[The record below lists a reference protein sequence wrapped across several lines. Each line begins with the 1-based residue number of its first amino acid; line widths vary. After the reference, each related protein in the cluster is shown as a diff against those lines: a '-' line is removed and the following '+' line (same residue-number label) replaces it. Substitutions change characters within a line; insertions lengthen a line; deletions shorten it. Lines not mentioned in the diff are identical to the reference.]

1 VSEDSSESL
10 TLRVAKAI
18 PSDVGH
24 GRARV
29 PFDNE
34 LNLKPGD
41 IVEIAGEQSTAA
53 IVWRCRPEDAN
64 LGVIRI
70 DGIIRKNAGVS
81 LGDRVTI
88 TKVETQPCERLV
100 LSPVMAKQQKVRFG
114 PGIEGFARRGLNKR
128 PVVAGDRIFIPGM
141 TLFAEALPFAIVST
155 NPKGIVQVLP
165 DTEIIIKED
174 AVDEE
179 ETGQIQTISYED
191 IGGIGEQLQKVR
203 EMIELPLKHPILFRR
218 LGIDPPRG
226 VLLHGP
232 PGTGKTLIAKA
243 VASETKAHFT
253 SINGPE
259 IISKYYGESEKQLRE
274 IFDEAAANAPAIIF
288 IDELD
293 SIAPKREDV
302 TGEVERRVVAQL
314 LTLLD
319 GMEGRDNVVVIG
331 ATNRRD
337 AIDPALRRPGR
348 FDRELEIGVPD
359 KNGREEI
366 INIHTRG
373 MPISDDFDIDWLLD
387 NSYGFV
393 GADISALVRESAMKA
408 LRRYLPEIDLDE
420 EHIPPEVLEKME
432 VTMSDFRQA
441 IKEIEPSALR
451 EIYLEVP
458 EVSWDEVG
466 GLEEVKE
473 RLKESIEWPLTKP
486 ELFEHFG
493 INPPRGILLFGAPGT
508 GKTLIAHGSE
518 FLKEEFLP
526 KILTNEVEFAVGY
539 SEPEAGSDAAAMKLK
554 ATETEGGWILN
565 GQKTWTTSAHFAE
578 WYWVGA
584 RTDPDAPKHF
594 GITLFLVP
602 MDHPGITVQG
612 IWTMGDERTNDV
624 FFDDVFVP
632 EEYVVG
638 QLNHGF
644 QYISQALD
652 LERFTMFT
660 FSPVKQRL
668 DLLLDHVRTTTR
680 DGQPLRED
688 PRVRSRIARLA
699 TTAAV
704 AHGMGLRVVDASMK
718 AEAGGGAPPTIEA
731 SEYKLFTTEFSKVLA
746 DASMDLG
753 GPGTQLR
760 VGTVE
765 APMVGR
771 AESTYRYTVLDTIG
785 GGTSEVQKNII
796 SRRGLGLPKNF

>member
-1 VSEDSSESL
+1 MSEDSSESL

-41 IVEIAGEQSTAA
+41 IVEIAGESSTAA

-81 LGDRVTI
+81 LGDRVSI
-88 TKVETQPCERLV
+88 TKVETQPCQRLV

-165 DTEIIIKED
+165 DTEIVIKEEPI
-174 AVDEE
+174 DEE
-179 ETGQIQTISYED
+179 ESGQVQTISYED
-191 IGGIGEQLQKVR
+191 IGGLGDQLQKVR

-243 VASETKAHFT
+243 VASETNAHFT

-319 GMEGRDNVVVIG
+319 GMQGRDNVVVIG

-359 KNGREEI
+359 KNGRSEI
-366 INIHTRG
+366 IEIHTRG
-373 MPISDDFDIDWLLD
+373 MPISDDFDMDWLLE

-393 GADISALVRESAMKA
+393 GADISALVRESAMKS

-420 EHIPPEVLEKME
+420 EQIPPEVLEKME
-432 VTMSDFRQA
+432 VIMSDFRLA

-451 EIYLEVP
+451 EIFLEVP
-458 EVSWDEVG
+458 EVSWDQVG

-486 ELFEHFG
+486 EMFEHFG
-493 INPPRGILLFGAPGT
+493 ISPPRGIMLFGPPGT
-508 GKTLIAHGSE
+508 GKTLLATAIANEAKANFITIKGPQLISKWAGESE
-518 FLKEEFLP
+518 KKIREIFKKARQSSPTIIFLDEFEG
-526 KILTNEVEFAVGY
+526 I
-539 SEPEAGSDAAAMKLK
+539 AGERLAGASGDGGANAGRASIVNQLLSSMDGLDAADGVVVIAATNRPEMIDPALMRTGRFERVMHIPPPDTDALLTILKIHTADMPLGRFKLEDLTPNLQNFTGADIEGVCREAALIAMR
-554 ATETEGGWILN
+554 AER
-565 GQKTWTTSAHFAE
+565 KTVSK
-578 WYWVGA
+578 
-584 RTDPDAPKHF
+584 KHF
-594 GITLFLVP
+594 
-602 MDHPGITVQG
+602 
-612 IWTMGDERTNDV
+612 
-624 FFDDVFVP
+624 
-632 EEYVVG
+632 EEAIG
-638 QLNHGF
+638 
-644 QYISQALD
+644 
-652 LERFTMFT
+652 
-660 FSPVKQRL
+660 
-668 DLLLDHVRTTTR
+668 
-680 DGQPLRED
+680 
-688 PRVRSRIARLA
+688 RVRPTVTDEMMQYYTRMETMLTS
-699 TTAAV
+699 
-704 AHGMGLRVVDASMK
+704 GLESVRRRPDGLS
-718 AEAGGGAPPTIEA
+718 GIE
-731 SEYKLFTTEFSKVLA
+731 SV
-746 DASMDLG
+746 
-753 GPGTQLR
+753 
-760 VGTVE
+760 
-765 APMVGR
+765 
-771 AESTYRYTVLDTIG
+771 
-785 GGTSEVQKNII
+785 
-796 SRRGLGLPKNF
+796 

>member
-1 VSEDSSESL
+1 MTNENSDSL

-29 PFDNE
+29 PFDND

-41 IVEIAGEQSTAA
+41 IIEVSGERKTAA

-81 LGDRVTI
+81 LGDRVDI
-88 TKVETQPCERLV
+88 KKVETQPCQRLV

-155 NPKGIVQVLP
+155 KPKGIVQVLP
-165 DTEIIIKED
+165 DTDIVIKED

-179 ETGQIQTISYED
+179 EQGDVQTISYED
-191 IGGIGEQLQKVR
+191 IGGLGDQLQKVR

-243 VASETKAHFT
+243 VASETNAHFT

-274 IFDEAAANAPAIIF
+274 IFEEAASNAPAIIF

-302 TGEVERRVVAQL
+302 SGEVERRVVAQL

-319 GMEGRDNVVVIG
+319 GMQGRDNVVVIG
-331 ATNRRD
+331 ATNRQD

-348 FDRELEIGVPD
+348 FDREIEIGVPD
-359 KNGREEI
+359 KNGRAEI
-366 INIHTRG
+366 IEIHTRG
-373 MPISDDFDIDWLLD
+373 MPISDDFDVDWLLD
-387 NSYGFV
+387 NTHGFV

-420 EHIPPEVLEKME
+420 EQIPPEVLEKMA
-432 VTMSDFRQA
+432 VIMADFRMA

-458 EVSWDEVG
+458 EVSWNEVG
-466 GLEEVKE
+466 GLQDIKD
-473 RLKESIEWPLTKP
+473 RLKESVEWPLTKP

-493 INPPRGILLFGAPGT
+493 INPPRGIVLFGAPGT
-508 GKTLIAHGSE
+508 GKTLLAQAIANEAKANFITIKGPELISKWVGESEKAVREVFKKAKQSSPSIIFLDEFESIAGVRRSSSGEGSDVINRVVNQLLSSMDGVE
-518 FLKEEFLP
+518 GMEGV
-526 KILTNEVEFAVGY
+526 IVVAATNRPEMIDPALLRSGRFERVMHVPPPD
-539 SEPEAGSDAAAMKLK
+539 PEALKSILEIHTENMPLGKFSLDEIASKLENYTGADIEAVCREAGLIAMRADK
-554 ATETEGGWILN
+554 
-565 GQKTWTTSAHFAE
+565 KTVSK
-578 WYWVGA
+578 
-584 RTDPDAPKHF
+584 KHF
-594 GITLFLVP
+594 
-602 MDHPGITVQG
+602 
-612 IWTMGDERTNDV
+612 
-624 FFDDVFVP
+624 
-632 EEYVVG
+632 EEAV
-638 QLNHGF
+638 
-644 QYISQALD
+644 
-652 LERFTMFT
+652 E
-660 FSPVKQRL
+660 
-668 DLLLDHVRTTTR
+668 
-680 DGQPLRED
+680 
-688 PRVRSRIARLA
+688 RVRPTVTDEMMLYYNRMEELLTSGLQSVRRLPDS
-699 TTAAV
+699 
-704 AHGMGLRVVDASMK
+704 L
-718 AEAGGGAPPTIEA
+718 AGIE
-731 SEYKLFTTEFSKVLA
+731 SV
-746 DASMDLG
+746 
-753 GPGTQLR
+753 
-760 VGTVE
+760 
-765 APMVGR
+765 
-771 AESTYRYTVLDTIG
+771 
-785 GGTSEVQKNII
+785 
-796 SRRGLGLPKNF
+796 

>member
-1 VSEDSSESL
+1 MSEDSSESL

-41 IVEIAGEQSTAA
+41 IVEIAGESSTAA

-81 LGDRVTI
+81 LGDRVSI
-88 TKVETQPCERLV
+88 TKVETQPCQRLV

-165 DTEIIIKED
+165 DTEIVIKEEPI
-174 AVDEE
+174 DEE
-179 ETGQIQTISYED
+179 ESGQIQTISYED
-191 IGGIGEQLQKVR
+191 IDGLGDQLQKVR
-203 EMIELPLKHPILFRR
+203 EMIELPLKHPILLRR

-243 VASETKAHFT
+243 VASETNAHFT

-274 IFDEAAANAPAIIF
+274 IFDAAAANAPAIIF

-319 GMEGRDNVVVIG
+319 GMQGRDNVVVIG

-359 KNGREEI
+359 KNGRAEI
-366 INIHTRG
+366 IGIHTRG
-373 MPISDDFDIDWLLD
+373 MPISDDFEVDWLLD

-432 VTMSDFRQA
+432 VRMSDFRQA

-451 EIYLEVP
+451 EIYLEIP
-458 EVSWDEVG
+458 EVSWDQVG

-486 ELFEHFG
+486 EMFEHFG
-493 INPPRGILLFGAPGT
+493 INPPRGIVLFGAPGT
-508 GKTLIAHGSE
+508 GKTLIAKAIANEAKANFITIKGPELISKWVGESEKAVREVFKKAKQSSPSIVFLDEFESIASMRRSSDGSGSDVMNRVVNQLLSSMDGVE
-518 FLKEEFLP
+518 GMEGVIVVAATNRPEMIDPALLRSGRFERVLHIPPPDVASLKEIL
-526 KILTNEVEFAVGY
+526 KIHTADMPLGRFKLDDLATNLQNYTGADI
-539 SEPEAGSDAAAMKLK
+539 EAICREAALIAMR
-554 ATETEGGWILN
+554 AER
-565 GQKTWTTSAHFAE
+565 KTVSK
-578 WYWVGA
+578 
-584 RTDPDAPKHF
+584 KHF
-594 GITLFLVP
+594 
-602 MDHPGITVQG
+602 
-612 IWTMGDERTNDV
+612 
-624 FFDDVFVP
+624 
-632 EEYVVG
+632 EEAIG
-638 QLNHGF
+638 
-644 QYISQALD
+644 
-652 LERFTMFT
+652 
-660 FSPVKQRL
+660 
-668 DLLLDHVRTTTR
+668 
-680 DGQPLRED
+680 
-688 PRVRSRIARLA
+688 RVRPTVTDEMMQYYGRMESML
-699 TTAAV
+699 TS
-704 AHGMGLRVVDASMK
+704 GLESVRRRPDGLS
-718 AEAGGGAPPTIEA
+718 GIE
-731 SEYKLFTTEFSKVLA
+731 SV
-746 DASMDLG
+746 
-753 GPGTQLR
+753 
-760 VGTVE
+760 
-765 APMVGR
+765 
-771 AESTYRYTVLDTIG
+771 
-785 GGTSEVQKNII
+785 
-796 SRRGLGLPKNF
+796 

>member
-1 VSEDSSESL
+1 VSDETNESL

-41 IVEIAGEQSTAA
+41 IVEISGEQRTAA

-88 TKVETQPCERLV
+88 SKVETQPCQRLV

-155 NPKGIVQVLP
+155 SPKGIVQVLP
-165 DTEIIIKED
+165 DTEIVIKEE

-179 ETGQIQTISYED
+179 ESGQVQTISYED

-243 VASETKAHFT
+243 VASETNAHFT

-274 IFDEAAANAPAIIF
+274 IFDEAAANTPAIIF

-319 GMEGRDNVVVIG
+319 GMQGRDNVVVIG

-359 KNGREEI
+359 KNGRKEI
-366 INIHTRG
+366 IDIHTRG

-420 EHIPPEVLEKME
+420 EQIPPEVLEKME
-432 VTMSDFRQA
+432 VKMSDFRQA

-458 EVSWDEVG
+458 EVSWDQVG
-466 GLEEVKE
+466 GLDEVKE

-486 ELFEHFG
+486 DVFDHFG
-493 INPPRGILLFGAPGT
+493 INPPRGIVLFGAPGT
-508 GKTLIAHGSE
+508 GKTLIAKAIANEAKANFITIKGPELISKWVGESE
-518 FLKEEFLP
+518 KAVREVFKKAKQSSPSIVFLDEFES
-526 KILTNEVEFAVGY
+526 IAGMRRATDG
-539 SEPEAGSDAAAMKLK
+539 AGSDVMNRVVNQLLSSMDGVESMEGVIVVAATNRPEMIDPALLRSGRFERVLHIPPPDTKSIKEILKIHTESMPLGKFKISDLASQLTNYTGADIEAICREAALIAMR
-554 ATETEGGWILN
+554 AN
-565 GQKTWTTSAHFAE
+565 RKTVSK
-578 WYWVGA
+578 
-584 RTDPDAPKHF
+584 KHF
-594 GITLFLVP
+594 
-602 MDHPGITVQG
+602 
-612 IWTMGDERTNDV
+612 E
-624 FFDDVFVP
+624 
-632 EEYVVG
+632 
-638 QLNHGF
+638 
-644 QYISQALD
+644 QAI
-652 LERFTMFT
+652 E
-660 FSPVKQRL
+660 
-668 DLLLDHVRTTTR
+668 
-680 DGQPLRED
+680 
-688 PRVRSRIARLA
+688 RVRPTVTDEMMQYYDRMESML
-699 TTAAV
+699 V
-704 AHGMGLRVVDASMK
+704 SGLESVRRSPDGLS
-718 AEAGGGAPPTIEA
+718 GIE
-731 SEYKLFTTEFSKVLA
+731 SV
-746 DASMDLG
+746 
-753 GPGTQLR
+753 
-760 VGTVE
+760 
-765 APMVGR
+765 
-771 AESTYRYTVLDTIG
+771 
-785 GGTSEVQKNII
+785 
-796 SRRGLGLPKNF
+796 

>member
-1 VSEDSSESL
+1 MSDEANESL

-41 IVEIAGEQSTAA
+41 IVEISGEQRTAA

-88 TKVETQPCERLV
+88 SKVETQPCQRLV

-155 NPKGIVQVLP
+155 SPKGIVQVLP
-165 DTEIIIKED
+165 DTEIVIKEE

-179 ETGQIQTISYED
+179 ESGQVQTISYED

-243 VASETKAHFT
+243 VASETNAHFT

-274 IFDEAAANAPAIIF
+274 IFDEAAANTPAIIF

-319 GMEGRDNVVVIG
+319 GMQGRDNVVVIG

-359 KNGREEI
+359 KNGRKEI
-366 INIHTRG
+366 IDIHTRG

-420 EHIPPEVLEKME
+420 EQIPPEVLEKME
-432 VTMSDFRQA
+432 VKMSDFRQA

-458 EVSWDEVG
+458 EVSWDQVG
-466 GLEEVKE
+466 GLDEVKE

-486 ELFEHFG
+486 DVFDHFG
-493 INPPRGILLFGAPGT
+493 INPPRGIVLFGAPGT
-508 GKTLIAHGSE
+508 GKTLIAKAIANEAKANFITIKGPELISKWVGESE
-518 FLKEEFLP
+518 KAVREVFKKAKQSSPSIVFLDELES
-526 KILTNEVEFAVGY
+526 IAGMRRATDG
-539 SEPEAGSDAAAMKLK
+539 AGSDVMNRVVNQLLSSMDGVESMEGVIVVAATNRPEMIDPALLRSGRFERVLHIPPPDTKSIKEILKIHTESMPLGKFKISDLASQLTNYTGADIEAICREAALIAMR
-554 ATETEGGWILN
+554 AN
-565 GQKTWTTSAHFAE
+565 RKTVSK
-578 WYWVGA
+578 
-584 RTDPDAPKHF
+584 KHF
-594 GITLFLVP
+594 
-602 MDHPGITVQG
+602 
-612 IWTMGDERTNDV
+612 E
-624 FFDDVFVP
+624 
-632 EEYVVG
+632 
-638 QLNHGF
+638 
-644 QYISQALD
+644 QAI
-652 LERFTMFT
+652 E
-660 FSPVKQRL
+660 
-668 DLLLDHVRTTTR
+668 
-680 DGQPLRED
+680 
-688 PRVRSRIARLA
+688 RVRPTVTDEMMQYYDRMESML
-699 TTAAV
+699 V
-704 AHGMGLRVVDASMK
+704 SGLESVRRSPDGLS
-718 AEAGGGAPPTIEA
+718 GIE
-731 SEYKLFTTEFSKVLA
+731 SV
-746 DASMDLG
+746 
-753 GPGTQLR
+753 
-760 VGTVE
+760 
-765 APMVGR
+765 
-771 AESTYRYTVLDTIG
+771 
-785 GGTSEVQKNII
+785 
-796 SRRGLGLPKNF
+796 

>member
-1 VSEDSSESL
+1 MTADSSDSL

-29 PFDNE
+29 PFDND

-41 IVEIAGEQSTAA
+41 IIEISGERKTAA

-64 LGVIRI
+64 LGVIRV

-81 LGDRVTI
+81 LGDRVGI
-88 TKVETQPCERLV
+88 SKVETQPCDRLV

-155 NPKGIVQVLP
+155 KPKGIVQVLP
-165 DTEIIIKED
+165 DTEIVIKED
-174 AVDEE
+174 PVDEE
-179 ETGQIQTISYED
+179 DSGDILDISYED
-191 IGGIGEQLQKVR
+191 IGGLGDQLQKVR
-203 EMIELPLKHPILFRR
+203 EMIELPLKHPILFTR

-243 VASETKAHFT
+243 VASETNAHFT

-302 TGEVERRVVAQL
+302 SGEVERRVVAQL

-319 GMEGRDNVVVIG
+319 GMQGRDNVVVIG
-331 ATNRRD
+331 ATNRQD

-348 FDRELEIGVPD
+348 FDREIEIGVPD
-359 KNGREEI
+359 KNGRAEI
-366 INIHTRG
+366 IGIHTRG
-373 MPISDDFDIDWLLD
+373 MPISDDFDLDWLLD
-387 NSYGFV
+387 NTHGFV

-420 EHIPPEVLEKME
+420 EQIPPEVLEKMA
-432 VTMSDFRQA
+432 VIMPDFRMA

-458 EVSWDEVG
+458 EVSWEEVG
-466 GLEEVKE
+466 GLEEIKD

-486 ELFEHFG
+486 EMFEHFG
-493 INPPRGILLFGAPGT
+493 INPPRGIVLFGAPGT
-508 GKTLIAHGSE
+508 GKTLLAKAIANEAKANFITIKGPELISKWVGESEKAVREVFKKAKQSSPSIIFLDEFESIAGMRRSSSGDGSDVMNRVVNQLLSSMDGVE
-518 FLKEEFLP
+518 GMEGV
-526 KILTNEVEFAVGY
+526 IVVAATNRPEMIDPALLRSGRFERVLHVPPPD
-539 SEPEAGSDAAAMKLK
+539 PEALKSILKIHTADMPIGRFSMDDIAAKLENYTGADIEAVCREAGLIAMRAEK
-554 ATETEGGWILN
+554 
-565 GQKTWTTSAHFAE
+565 KTVTK
-578 WYWVGA
+578 
-584 RTDPDAPKHF
+584 KHF
-594 GITLFLVP
+594 
-602 MDHPGITVQG
+602 
-612 IWTMGDERTNDV
+612 
-624 FFDDVFVP
+624 
-632 EEYVVG
+632 EEAV
-638 QLNHGF
+638 
-644 QYISQALD
+644 
-652 LERFTMFT
+652 E
-660 FSPVKQRL
+660 
-668 DLLLDHVRTTTR
+668 
-680 DGQPLRED
+680 
-688 PRVRSRIARLA
+688 RVRPTVTDEMMLYYNRMESLLTSGLQSVRRLPDS
-699 TTAAV
+699 
-704 AHGMGLRVVDASMK
+704 L
-718 AEAGGGAPPTIEA
+718 AGIE
-731 SEYKLFTTEFSKVLA
+731 SV
-746 DASMDLG
+746 
-753 GPGTQLR
+753 
-760 VGTVE
+760 
-765 APMVGR
+765 
-771 AESTYRYTVLDTIG
+771 
-785 GGTSEVQKNII
+785 
-796 SRRGLGLPKNF
+796 